1 MRKFAVM
8 LASAW
13 LAMAGATVAQQPVA
27 PARDASTSAADEAN
41 ARDESEQV
49 KKQARK
55 ERREHRK
62 AINHRH
68 RRKH

>member
-1 MRKFAVM
+1 MKNLSV
-8 LASAW
+8 L
-13 LAMAGATVAQQPVA
+13 LAMAWLSIAGTGLAQQQVSP
-27 PARDASTSAADEAN
+27 PRDTSPSVVDEGAKADSDQA
-41 ARDESEQV
+41 

>member
-1 MRKFAVM
+1 MKKLGVM
-8 LASAW
+8 LAAAW
-13 LAMAGATVAQQPVA
+13 LVVAGTAVAQQPVA
-27 PARDASTSAADEAN
+27 PPRAAGASTGDESAN
-41 ARDESEQV
+41 ADSDQA

>member
-8 LASAW
+8 LASVW
-13 LAMAGATVAQQPVA
+13 LAMAGTTVAQQPVA
-27 PARDASTSAADEAN
+27 PARDANTSTADEAN
-41 ARDESEQV
+41 AKDESDQA
-49 KKQARK
+49 KQARK

>member
-8 LASAW
+8 LAMAW
-13 LAMAGATVAQQPVA
+13 LAVAGVGLAQQPVS
-27 PARDASTSAADEAN
+27 PPRETSTSADDENAKADSDQA
-41 ARDESEQV
+41 